1 MTGHDVAEEFVALTD
16 REKDIK
22 RAIKNIWQLAERI
35 KYKIR
40 RYSLPPSIDLTEI
53 CSNCFS
59 FGEPGDPG
67 WEE

>member
-40 RYSLPPSIDLTEI
+40 RYSLPPSIDRDL
-53 CSNCFS
+53 FKLL
-59 FGEPGDPG
+59 FLQ
-67 WEE
+67 